1 MKRLILVAALM
12 AFLTGCATS
21 QQVLVGQIRTQQQ
34 KLTTAALVPQD
45 GNSPEMDSQIQQQ
58 LITYGITM
66 KSELPAGTRQ
76 SKDVDMLV
84 TYTDHWY
91 WDVVMYLKSITVNFY
106 DASTGNLL
114 VSGRWDNSAFHSFP
128 KSQDVIR
135 QLLDE
140 MHLKL
145 TSSSA
150 TTPPPS
156 PALTAP
162 IDNPTAT
169 GKLKEL
175 DSMHAQGLIT
185 DAEYQQKR
193 KQVLNNM

>member
-1 MKRLILVAALM
+1 MKRLVLVAALM

-21 QQVLVGQIRTQQQ
+21 QQVLVGQMRPQQQ

-58 LITYGITM
+58 LVGYGITM

-150 TTPPPS
+150 TTAPPS
-156 PALTAP
+156 AP
-162 IDNPTAT
+162 VTTSSVDPTAA
-169 GKLKEL
+169 GRLKEL

-193 KQVLNNM
+193 KQVLNSM